1 MILEAIAITTLAAA
15 SMSDAERK
23 RTRIKMMLGRWVEL
37 LEDLG
42 LEKSAQVIATM
53 LPGDPRDDFAR
64 AFCRAWQDQTSDA
77 YSKHPQYENIDL
89 QEAVELVDTVVA
101 RWNGKVIPIINLV
114 EGRHHESSNVRGT
127 VTDDAGTVN
136 EYADLFH
143 AKMAKLSYSHTV
155 HHADDQLLEMI
166 WNLEFEKPI
175 PFDEHE
181 DPNLYF
187 ANLYLMGPWIQFEAR
202 P

>member
-1 MILEAIAITTLAAA
+1 
-15 SMSDAERK
+15 MSDAERK

-53 LPGDPRDDFAR
+53 PPGDPRDDFAR
-64 AFCRAWQDQTSDA
+64 AFCHAWQDQASDA

-89 QEAVELVDTVVA
+89 QEAVELVDNVGA
-101 RWNGKVIPIINLV
+101 RWNGKVIPI
-114 EGRHHESSNVRGT
+114 
-127 VTDDAGTVN
+127 AGTVN